1 MKFSQKSKFKASRM
15 TKIADFDLLI
25 LPNLILCEIC
35 ASESENLESVTLLKG
50 EFSQNIKIKDIQN
63 DQNCSFIPN
72 FTWNLS
78 VTKWKLQISLP
89 RTVGHFTKRTLFMLL
104 LTFMVWYLSNDLLWL
119 SWAFQKRL
127 IFVLNV
133 HLSSIDPTPRHINQF
148 CDEAISLLSTDK

>member
-104 LTFMVWYLSNDLLWL
+104 LTFMVWYRPEIGFRKLLYSSNH
-119 SWAFQKRL
+119 STRAQIMSNF
-127 IFVLNV
+127 
-133 HLSSIDPTPRHINQF
+133 HINSSWLASIV
-148 CDEAISLLSTDK
+148 D